1 MKGLSL
7 LASATLAFAAKE
19 LTFSKQ
25 EYESGVV
32 HESIMEKKHASWDR
46 QRAAGQ
52 FDQSQY
58 PALDV
63 PLVRCEGGLATVIP
77 GDANQTFRCNNM
89 DLYDFKS
96 HADLGSFGGE
106 GSSSWGWV
114 SDDGREFVAVGQQ
127 DGTAFAEISKEGKLV
142 YLGRLPQQSVWSIWR
157 EIRSYKNYMII
168 GSEAVGHG
176 IQIFDMTKLL
186 TLDPA
191 NPVNFSTTADLTGL
205 FTDLPVGR
213 THNVVVNEELGYA
226 VSVGAQPR
234 NSTCRAGLIFIDL
247 TDPSNPTSPGCA
259 GQDGYVHDAHCLVY
273 HGPDTRYEGRDICY
287 GYNEDTLTI
296 YDVTDKVGVNSSK
309 IISKLSYEGARY
321 THQGWTLDTNWQTH
335 ILIDDELDEEYQT
348 GPAFDRF
355 PVTYI
360 IDITNL
366 EAPRQTGY
374 YKSKA
379 YSIDHNQYV
388 WNDGL
393 SWQSNYGAG
402 LRVLDVSSIPSD
414 PTGGSVEEIAF
425 FDIYPEDDHLPNG
438 GIIDFV
444 GTWSHYANFPSGYV
458 LVNTIERGA
467 FIVKLSQF
475 EKRGRGAHYKKPR
488 NV

>member
-7 LASATLAFAAKE
+7 LASATLAIAAKE

>member
-7 LASATLAFAAKE
+7 LASASLALAAKQ
-19 LTFSKQ
+19 LSFSKS
-25 EYESGVV
+25 EYESGAV
-32 HESIMEKKHASWDR
+32 HESIMETKHASWDR
-46 QRAAGQ
+46 QRAAGEM
-52 FDQSQY
+52 DSSQY
-58 PALDV
+58 PSLAA
-63 PLVRCEGGLATVIP
+63 PFVRCEGGLAVVEA
-77 GDANQTFRCNNM
+77 GNANQTFKCSNM

-96 HADLGSFGGE
+96 HSALGSFGGE
-106 GSSSWGWV
+106 GSSSWGV
-114 SDDGREFVAVGQQ
+114 VLEGGREFVAIGQQ
-127 DGTAFAEISKEGKLV
+127 DGTAFAEISSEGKLV

-176 IQIFDMTKLL
+176 VQIFDMNKLL
-186 TLDPA
+186 TIDPA

-205 FTDLPVGR
+205 FNELPVGR

-226 VSVGAQPR
+226 VAVGAQPR

-247 TDPSNPTSPGCA
+247 TDPSNPTTPGCA
-259 GQDGYVHDAHCLVY
+259 GQDGYVHDAQCVVY

-296 YDVTDKVGVNSSK
+296 YDVTDKVGVNSSRV
-309 IISKLSYEGARY
+309 ISKLSYIGARY
-321 THQGWTLDTNWQTH
+321 THQGWVNDVNWQSH
-335 ILIDDELDEEYQT
+335 ILLDDELDEEYMT
-348 GPAFDRF
+348 GLAADRF

-360 IDITNL
+360 IDISNL
-366 EAPRQTGY
+366 EAPIHTGH
-374 YKSKA
+374 YKHKS

-388 WNDGL
+388 YDGL
-393 SWQSNYGAG
+393 DYMSNYGAG
-402 LRVLDVSSIPSD
+402 IRVLDVSSVPSD
-414 PTGGSVEEIAF
+414 PTGGSVEEVAF

-467 FIVKLSQF
+467 FIVKMSQF
-475 EKRGRGAHYKKPR
+475 EKRGRGMHYKKPR

>member
-1 MKGLSL
+1 MLIRLSV
-7 LASATLAFAAKE
+7 SVTSTVPPE
-19 LTFSKQ
+19 
-25 EYESGVV
+25 V
-32 HESIMEKKHASWDR
+32 
-46 QRAAGQ
+46 RADNCTG
-52 FDQSQY
+52 
-58 PALDV
+58 
-63 PLVRCEGGLATVIP
+63 
-77 GDANQTFRCNNM
+77 CNNM

-106 GSSSWGWV
+106 GSSSWGWI

-127 DGTAFAEISKEGKLV
+127 DGTAFAEISSEGKLV

-176 IQIFDMTKLL
+176 VQIFDMTKLL
-186 TLDPA
+186 SIDPA
-191 NPVNFSTTADLTGL
+191 MPVNFSTTADITGL
-205 FTDLPVGR
+205 FTDYLELGR
-213 THNVVVNEELGYA
+213 THNVVVNEELNYA
-226 VSVGAQPR
+226 VAVGAAPR

-247 TDPSNPTSPGCA
+247 TDPATPTSPGCA

-273 HGPDTRYEGRDICY
+273 HGPDTRYEGRDVCY

-296 YDVTDKVGVNSSK
+296 YDVTNKVGVNSST
-309 IISKLSYEGARY
+309 IISKLSYPGARY
-321 THQGWTLDTNWQTH
+321 THQGWTIDTKWQTH
-335 ILIDDELDEEYQT
+335 ILLDDELDEEYQT
-348 GPAFDRF
+348 GFAADRY

-366 EAPRQTGY
+366 EAPKYTGH

-388 WNDGL
+388 YDGL
-393 SWQSNYGAG
+393 SYQSNYGAG
-402 LRVLDVSSIPSD
+402 LRVLDVSSVPSQPD
-414 PTGGSVEEIAF
+414 GSGIEEVAY
-425 FDIYPEDDHLPNG
+425 FDIYPEDDAEPNG

-444 GTWSHYANFPSGYV
+444 GTWSHYANFPSGYI

-467 FIVKLSQF
+467 FVVKMSQF
-475 EKRGRGAHYKKPR
+475 EKRGRGVHYRKPR